1 MTTSLIIKGL
11 IILFL
16 VAILISLT
24 VALIRFVQDKG
35 QSDRTVKALT
45 VRISLS
51 IVLFVLVM
59 LAIASG
65 LIKTNTI
72 Q

>member
-1 MTTSLIIKGL
+1 MMTSLIIKGL

-16 VAILISLT
+16 IAIIISLT

-51 IVLFVLVM
+51 IFLFVLVM

>member
-1 MTTSLIIKGL
+1 MSISFIIKGL

-24 VALIRFVQDKG
+24 VALIHFVQDKG

-51 IVLFVLVM
+51 IFLFVLVM